1 MLKNIDPL
9 LNAPLLGALRAMGH
23 GDVLIV
29 SDLNFPSHSVAAKT
43 VVGEALH
50 VDAPAARVA
59 EAILSLMPL
68 DDFVDD
74 PALYMQSNDDDPS
87 HLEKVQEEVA
97 AVVKANGHELKPL
110 ERFAF
115 YDFAK
120 QAFCVVT
127 AAEPRFYGC
136 FAFKKGVIP
145 PQD

>member
-1 MLKNIDPL
+1 MLKDIDPL

-23 GDVLIV
+23 GDVLIL
-29 SDLNFPSHSVAAKT
+29 SDYNFPSHSVASET
-43 VVGEALH
+43 VLGEALH

-68 DDFVDD
+68 DDFVDN
-74 PALYMQSNDDDPS
+74 PAQYMQSNDDAPAQ
-87 HLEKVQEEVA
+87 LQPVQEEVA
-97 AVVKANGHELKPL
+97 KVVKKQGYALKPL

-136 FAFKKGVIP
+136 FAFTKGVIP
-145 PQD
+145 PKD